1 MKKNM
6 ELEIITKE
14 EKNNIETAKLTVKD
28 WEAQYMGMRIG
39 GIEDKLVYTEINKG
53 RLAIK
58 KERLSLEKRFK
69 GIIKPHED
77 KLKEAKDTFKDFLGS
92 IKPIEDHLSLE
103 EEKYE
108 ALVEAKRKEEFDAK
122 VKKTMNRAKTM
133 LDLGFKFDGVSY
145 KYRFDPNQENISLET
160 RIVNDLSIDDLVF
173 ENHMKE
179 VRENNRKLM
188 EEKLL
193 REAEIEAERK
203 KIAEEE
209 ARKREEL
216 IIEKK
221 KLAEERKAFEAEKKK
236 VSDEEAKAIIPEKI
250 IEEIIFQKLP
260 PLQEEEML
268 TFIYKMTVE
277 ELEELKDLAKKQS
290 IIKGNDYMSGI
301 KYQEII
307 SAKNL
312 CKKLGID
319 L

>member
-1 MKKNM
+1 M

-14 EKNNIETAKLTVKD
+14 EKSNIETAKLTVKD

-260 PLQEEEML
+260 PLQEEEESEML